1 MTRIVSSRSKA
12 RRKRAKKGNKHKT
25 SGTTRKLRWSDEF
38 TGATGAS
45 PDSTKWVFD
54 IGGSGFGNHEKETY
68 TDRSANACL
77 DGKGNLVITA
87 LRETLTGPDGIER
100 DYTSA
105 RIKTQGK
112 FSCRFGRV
120 EARIQSPSGQG
131 IWPAFW
137 MLGTDIGQVGW
148 AGCGEIDIF
157 EVKGGEPTVNHGS
170 LHGPGYEGGNS
181 LTESYT
187 LPGGKS
193 VADDFHVYAVEWE
206 PGMVKFFVDDVLYST
221 RTSADIPGK
230 KWVFDHDF
238 FIIFNLAVGGDFGG
252 DPDAT
257 TVFPQRM
264 MIDYVRVYE

>member
-1 MTRIVSSRSKA
+1 MTRIISTRSKA

-25 SGTTRKLRWSDEF
+25 SGTTRKLLWSDEF

-45 PDSTKWVFD
+45 PDSTNWVFD
-54 IGGSGFGNHEKETY
+54 IGGSGFGNNEKETY
-68 TDRSANACL
+68 TDRPANACL
-77 DGKGNLVITA
+77 DGKGNLVIAA

-120 EARIQSPSGQG
+120 EARIKSPSGKG

-137 MLGTDIGQVGW
+137 MLGTDIGQIGW
-148 AGCGEIDIF
+148 ADCGEIDIF

-170 LHGPGYEGGNS
+170 LHGPGYEGGNA
-181 LTESYT
+181 LTTSHT

-221 RTSADIPGK
+221 RTPADIPGR

-238 FIIFNLAVGGDFGG
+238 FIIFNLAVGGNFAG

-264 MIDYVRVYE
+264 VVDYVRVYE